1 MVVLQSDLLVQ
12 ILKATVDTF
21 KLTLGTSNT
30 LVHFNVTSQYMHSTL
45 KWALHLYVFTL
56 PFHLF
61 QAKMGVKFPQSP
73 NPPATT
79 FFVGHGTEQLQT
91 LYLIPLLAILLDRE
105 IFFSAF
111 WAGPFHFLDAVD
123 AFIAEVIFT
132 AAGGAG
138 ISH

>member
-1 MVVLQSDLLVQ
+1 
-12 ILKATVDTF
+12 
-21 KLTLGTSNT
+21 
-30 LVHFNVTSQYMHSTL
+30 MHSTL
-45 KWALHLYVFTL
+45 KWALHLYIFTL
-56 PFHLF
+56 PFHIF
-61 QAKMGVKFPQSP
+61 QAKMGIQFPQTP

-79 FFVGHGTEQLQT
+79 FFGGHGTEQLQT
-91 LYLIPLLAILLDRE
+91 LYLILFLAILLNRE